1 MALRDEGVAVVQLTV
16 VNDAERDWVEGNV
29 ALVADSGVDLDDA
42 DALGRA
48 FDAEAA
54 RWFATPVAER
64 ADPNAL
70 VNAFGLAVGEHLR
83 RTCHLSWVVASDEE
97 GAEIALHRQPHDVL
111 VHPTAMVARRWYHG
125 TEGEVQA
132 LVTAVKESLAGIYDD
147 A

>member
-1 MALRDEGVAVVQLTV
+1 MAQLMV
-16 VNDAERDWVEGNV
+16 VNDAERVWVEGNV

-54 RWFATPVAER
+54 RWFGTPEGER
-64 ADPNAL
+64 GDPNAL

-83 RTCHLSWVVASDEE
+83 RTCALHWVVASDDD
-97 GAEIALHRQPHDVL
+97 GTEIALHRQPYDVL
-111 VHPTAMVARRWYHG
+111 VHPTAMVARRWYDG
-125 TEGEVQA
+125 TRGEVQA
-132 LVTAVKESLAGIYDD
+132 LVSAVKDSLAGLPDD

>member
-1 MALRDEGVAVVQLTV
+1 MEQLGEPTE
-16 VNDAERDWVEGNV
+16 AERAWVEGSI

-54 RWFATPVAER
+54 RWFATAAAER
-64 ADPNAL
+64 GDPNVL

-83 RTCHLSWVVASDEE
+83 RTCDLRWVVATDDD
-97 GAEIALHRQPHDVL
+97 GTEIALHREPFDVR
-111 VHPTAMVARRWYHG
+111 VHPTAMVARRWFDG

-132 LVTAVKESLAGIYDD
+132 LVAAVKESLAGIYDD